1 MIFKTLKEK
10 YIYYRNLTDYRL
22 LPNGY
27 IMVMLDGRS
36 FSKKIKNNF
45 KRPFDETFINLMNE
59 TAKYVCEKVS
69 GCKLAYVQSDEIN
82 LVLYDDFEK
91 DPFFGNRLCKLQ
103 SIIASIATSKFNQ
116 LAIIEALKDNNCH
129 KDDVINM
136 IANSSLYEFDCKV
149 WNVPNVNDAFAG
161 ILYRQNDCVRNSK
174 EAVAQNYFSHKT
186 LHGKK
191 TEEQIE
197 LVKEFFGVNW
207 YNDFTHGEQY
217 GRVIIRR
224 KIKYSPSGENLSTY
238 ERDEWNILEAVPFNV
253 EKNKTEMVKYLSNN
267 ENNLFKILV
276 RNDEYITQID

>member
-1 MIFKTLKEK
+1 MIFKSLKEK
-10 YIYYRNLTDYRL
+10 YNYYRNLTDYRL

-82 LVLYDDFEK
+82 LILYDDFEK

-116 LAIIEALKDNNCH
+116 LAFIEALKDNNCH

-149 WNVPNVNDAFAG
+149 WNVPNVNDAFAS
-161 ILYRQNDCVRNSK
+161 ILYRQNDCIRNSK

-197 LVKEFFGVNW
+197 LVKEYFGVNW
-207 YNDFTHGEQY
+207 YNDFTRGEQY

-238 ERDEWNILEAVPFNV
+238 ERDEWNILEALPFNV
-253 EKNKTEMVKYLSNN
+253 EKNRTEMVKYLSNN

>member
-1 MIFKTLKEK
+1 MIFKSLKEK
-10 YIYYRNLTDYRL
+10 YNYYRNLTDYRL
-22 LPNGY
+22 LPNSY

-45 KRPFDETFINLMNE
+45 KRPFDETFIKLMNE

-91 DPFFGNRLCKLQ
+91 DPFFSNRLCKLQ

-116 LAIIEALKDNNCH
+116 LAIIEALKNNNCS
-129 KDDVINM
+129 KDGVINM

-149 WNVPNVNDAFAG
+149 WNVPNVNDAFAS

-186 LHGKK
+186 LNGKK

-197 LVKEFFGVNW
+197 LVKEYFGVNW
-207 YNDFTHGEQY
+207 YNDFTGGEQY
-217 GRVIIRR
+217 GRLIICH
-224 KIKYSPSGENLSTY
+224 KMKYLPLGENLSTY
-238 ERDEWNILEAVPFNV
+238 ERYEWNILEALPFNV
-253 EKNKTEMVKYLSNN
+253 EKNRTEMVKYLSND

-276 RNDEYITQID
+276 KNDECITQFD

>member
-1 MIFKTLKEK
+1 MIFKSLKEK
-10 YIYYRNLTDYRL
+10 YHYYRNLTDYRL

-116 LAIIEALKDNNCH
+116 LAIIEALKDNNCS
-129 KDDVINM
+129 KDGVINM

-197 LVKEFFGVNW
+197 LVKEYFGVNW
-207 YNDFTHGEQY
+207 YDDFTRGEQY
-217 GRVIIRR
+217 GRVIIRN
-224 KIKYSPSGENLSTY
+224 KIKYLPLDENLSTY
-238 ERDEWNILEAVPFNV
+238 ERDEWKILEALPFNV
-253 EKNKTEMVKYLSNN
+253 EKNKTEIVKYLRND

-276 RNDEYITQID
+276 RNDECITQFD

>member
-1 MIFKTLKEK
+1 MIFKSLKEK
-10 YIYYRNLTDYRL
+10 YNYYRNLTDYRL

-82 LVLYDDFEK
+82 LILYDDFEK

-116 LAIIEALKDNNCH
+116 LAFIEVLKDNNCH

-149 WNVPNVNDAFAG
+149 WNVPNVNDAFAS
-161 ILYRQNDCVRNSK
+161 ILYRQNDCIRNSK
-174 EAVAQNYFSHKT
+174 EAVAQNYFSNKT

-197 LVKEFFGVNW
+197 LVKEYFGVNW
-207 YNDFTHGEQY
+207 YNDFTRGEQY

-238 ERDEWNILEAVPFNV
+238 ERDEWNILEALPFNV
-253 EKNKTEMVKYLSNN
+253 EKNRTEMVKYLSNN

-276 RNDEYITQID
+276 RNDECITQFD

>member
-1 MIFKTLKEK
+1 MIFKSLKEK
-10 YIYYRNLTDYRL
+10 YNYYRNLTDYRL

-82 LVLYDDFEK
+82 LILYDDFEK

-116 LAIIEALKDNNCH
+116 LAIIEALKDNNYS
-129 KDDVINM
+129 KDGVINM

-197 LVKEFFGVNW
+197 LVKEYFGVNW
-207 YNDFTHGEQY
+207 YDDFTHGEQY
-217 GRVIIRR
+217 GRLIIRR
-224 KIKYSPSGENLSTY
+224 KIKYSPLGENLSTY

-253 EKNKTEMVKYLSNN
+253 EKNRTEIVKYLSND
-267 ENNLFKILV
+267 ENKLFKILV
-276 RNDEYITQID
+276 RNDECITQID

>member
-1 MIFKTLKEK
+1 MIFKSLKEK
-10 YIYYRNLTDYRL
+10 YNYYRNLTDYRL

-116 LAIIEALKDNNCH
+116 LAFIEVLKDNNCH
-129 KDDVINM
+129 KYDLINM

-197 LVKEFFGVNW
+197 LVKEYFGVNW
-207 YNDFTHGEQY
+207 YNDFTRGEQY
-217 GRVIIRR
+217 GRLIIRH
-224 KIKYSPSGENLSTY
+224 KIKYLPLGENLSAH
-238 ERDEWNILEAVPFNV
+238 ERDEWNILEALPFNV
-253 EKNKTEMVKYLSNN
+253 EKNRMEIVKYLSND

-276 RNDEYITQID
+276 KNDEGIKLFD

>member
-1 MIFKTLKEK
+1 MIFKSLKEK
-10 YIYYRNLTDYRL
+10 YNYYRNLTDYRL

-116 LAIIEALKDNNCH
+116 LAFIEVLKDNNCH
-129 KDDVINM
+129 KDDLINM

-149 WNVPNVNDAFAG
+149 WNVPNVNDAFAS

-197 LVKEFFGVNW
+197 LVKEYFGVNW
-207 YNDFTHGEQY
+207 YNDFTRGEQY
-217 GRVIIRR
+217 GRLIIRH
-224 KIKYSPSGENLSTY
+224 KIKYLPLGENLSAH
-238 ERDEWNILEAVPFNV
+238 ERDEWNILEALPFNV
-253 EKNKTEMVKYLSNN
+253 EKNRMEIVKYLSND

-276 RNDEYITQID
+276 KNDEGIKLFD

>member
-1 MIFKTLKEK
+1 MIFKSLKEK
-10 YIYYRNLTDYRL
+10 YNYYRNLTDYRL

-45 KRPFDETFINLMNE
+45 KRPFDETFIKLMNE

-149 WNVPNVNDAFAG
+149 WNVPNVNDAFAS

-207 YNDFTHGEQY
+207 YNYFTRGEQY
-217 GRVIIRR
+217 GRVIIRS
-224 KIKYSPSGENLSTY
+224 KIKYLPSGENLSTY
-238 ERDEWNILEAVPFNV
+238 ERDEWKILEALPFNV
-253 EKNKTEMVKYLSNN
+253 EKNRMEIVKYLSND

-276 RNDEYITQID
+276 KNDECITQID

>member
-1 MIFKTLKEK
+1 MIFKSLKEK
-10 YIYYRNLTDYRL
+10 YHYYRNLTDYRL

-82 LVLYDDFEK
+82 LILYDDFEK

-116 LAIIEALKDNNCH
+116 LAFIEVLKDNNCH

-149 WNVPNVNDAFAG
+149 WNVPNV
-161 ILYRQNDCVRNSK
+161 
-174 EAVAQNYFSHKT
+174 
-186 LHGKK
+186 
-191 TEEQIE
+191 
-197 LVKEFFGVNW
+197 
-207 YNDFTHGEQY
+207 
-217 GRVIIRR
+217 R
-224 KIKYSPSGENLSTY
+224 K
-238 ERDEWNILEAVPFNV
+238 
-253 EKNKTEMVKYLSNN
+253 
-267 ENNLFKILV
+267 
-276 RNDEYITQID
+276 

>member
-1 MIFKTLKEK
+1 MIFKSLKEK

-82 LVLYDDFEK
+82 LILYDDFEK

-116 LAIIEALKDNNCH
+116 LAFIEVLKDNNCH

-197 LVKEFFGVNW
+197 LVKEYFGVNW
-207 YNDFTHGEQY
+207 YNDFTRGEQY

-238 ERDEWNILEAVPFNV
+238 ERDEWNILEALPFNV
-253 EKNKTEMVKYLSNN
+253 EKNRTEMVKYLSNN

>member
-1 MIFKTLKEK
+1 MIFKSLKEK
-10 YIYYRNLTDYRL
+10 YHYYRNLTDYRL

-116 LAIIEALKDNNCH
+116 LAFIELLKDNKCH

-161 ILYRQNDCVRNSK
+161 ILYRQNDCIRNSK

-207 YNDFTHGEQY
+207 YNYFTRGEQY
-217 GRVIIRR
+217 GRVIIRS
-224 KIKYSPSGENLSTY
+224 KIKYLPLGENLSTH
-238 ERDEWNILEAVPFNV
+238 ERDEWNVLEALPFNV
-253 EKNKTEMVKYLSNN
+253 ENNRTEMVKYLSND

-276 RNDEYITQID
+276 KNDECITRFD

>member
-1 MIFKTLKEK
+1 MIFKSLKEK
-10 YIYYRNLTDYRL
+10 YHYYRNLTDYRL

-82 LVLYDDFEK
+82 LILYDDFEK

-116 LAIIEALKDNNCH
+116 LAFIEVLKDNNCH

-149 WNVPNVNDAFAG
+149 WNVPNVNDAFAS
-161 ILYRQNDCVRNSK
+161 ILYRQNDCIRNSK

-197 LVKEFFGVNW
+197 LVKEYFGVNW
-207 YNDFTHGEQY
+207 YNDFTRGEQY

-238 ERDEWNILEAVPFNV
+238 ERDEWNILEALPFNV
-253 EKNKTEMVKYLSNN
+253 EKNRTEFVKYLSND

-276 RNDEYITQID
+276 RNDECITKFD

>member
-1 MIFKTLKEK
+1 MIFKSLKEK
-10 YIYYRNLTDYRL
+10 YNYYRNLTDYRL

-45 KRPFDETFINLMNE
+45 KRPFDETFIKLMNE

-91 DPFFGNRLCKLQ
+91 DPFFSNRLCKLQ

-116 LAIIEALKDNNCH
+116 LAIIEALKNNNCS
-129 KDDVINM
+129 KDGVINM

-197 LVKEFFGVNW
+197 LVKEYFGVNW
-207 YNDFTHGEQY
+207 YDDFTRGEQY
-217 GRVIIRR
+217 GRVVIRH
-224 KIKYSPSGENLSTY
+224 KIKYSSLGENLSAH
-238 ERDEWNILEAVPFNV
+238 ERDEWNILEALPFNV
-253 EKNKTEMVKYLSNN
+253 EKNRTEFVKYLSND

-276 RNDEYITQID
+276 RNDECITQFD

>member
-1 MIFKTLKEK
+1 MIFKSLKEK
-10 YIYYRNLTDYRL
+10 YNYYRNLTDYRL

-116 LAIIEALKDNNCH
+116 LAFIEVLKDNNYH

-149 WNVPNVNDAFAG
+149 WNVPNVNDAFAS

-186 LHGKK
+186 LNGKK

-197 LVKEFFGVNW
+197 LVKEYFGVNW
-207 YNDFTHGEQY
+207 YNDFTGGEQY
-217 GRVIIRR
+217 GRLIIRH
-224 KIKYSPSGENLSTY
+224 KMKYLPLGEILSTY
-238 ERDEWNILEAVPFNV
+238 ER
-253 EKNKTEMVKYLSNN
+253 Y
-267 ENNLFKILV
+267 
-276 RNDEYITQID
+276 

>member
-1 MIFKTLKEK
+1 MIFKSLKEK
-10 YIYYRNLTDYRL
+10 YNFYRNLTDYRL

-59 TAKYVCEKVS
+59 TTKYVCEKVS

-82 LVLYDDFEK
+82 LILYDDFEK

-116 LAIIEALKDNNCH
+116 LAFIEALKDNNCH

-149 WNVPNVNDAFAG
+149 WNVPNVNDAFAS
-161 ILYRQNDCVRNSK
+161 ILYRQNDCIRNSK

-197 LVKEFFGVNW
+197 LVKEYYGVNW
-207 YNDFTHGEQY
+207 YNDFTRGEQY

-238 ERDEWNILEAVPFNV
+238 ERDEWNILEALPFNV
-253 EKNKTEMVKYLSNN
+253 EKNRVEIVKYLSND

-276 RNDEYITQID
+276 RNDECITQID

>member
-1 MIFKTLKEK
+1 MIFKSLKEK
-10 YIYYRNLTDYRL
+10 YNYYRNLTDYRL

-116 LAIIEALKDNNCH
+116 LAIIEALKDNNCS
-129 KDDVINM
+129 KDGVINM

-149 WNVPNVNDAFAG
+149 WNVPNVNYAFAG

-207 YNDFTHGEQY
+207 YNYFTRGEQY
-217 GRVIIRR
+217 GRLIIRR
-224 KIKYSPSGENLSTY
+224 KIKYLPLGENLSTY
-238 ERDEWNILEAVPFNV
+238 ERDEWNILEALPFNV
-253 EKNKTEMVKYLSNN
+253 EKNRTEMVKYLSNN

-276 RNDEYITQID
+276 RNDECITQFD

>member
-1 MIFKTLKEK
+1 MIFKSLKEK
-10 YIYYRNLTDYRL
+10 YNFYRNLTDYRL

-45 KRPFDETFINLMNE
+45 KRPFDKTFINLMNE

-82 LVLYDDFEK
+82 LVLYDNFEK

-116 LAIIEALKDNNCH
+116 LAIIEALKDNNCP

-161 ILYRQNDCVRNSK
+161 ILYRQNDCIRNSK

-186 LHGKK
+186 LQGKK

-207 YNDFTHGEQY
+207 YNYFTRGEQY
-217 GRVIIRR
+217 GRLIIRR
-224 KIKYSPSGENLSTY
+224 KIKYLPLGENLSTY
-238 ERDEWNILEAVPFNV
+238 ERDEWNILEALPFNV
-253 EKNKTEMVKYLSNN
+253 EKNRVEIVKYLSND

-276 RNDEYITQID
+276 RNDECITQID

>member
-1 MIFKTLKEK
+1 MIFKSLKEK
-10 YIYYRNLTDYRL
+10 YNFYRNLTDYRL

-82 LVLYDDFEK
+82 LILYDDFEK

-116 LAIIEALKDNNCH
+116 LAFIEALKDNNCH

-149 WNVPNVNDAFAG
+149 WNVPNVNDAFAS
-161 ILYRQNDCVRNSK
+161 ILYRQNDCIRNSK

-197 LVKEFFGVNW
+197 LVKEYFGVNW
-207 YNDFTHGEQY
+207 YNDFTRGEQY

-238 ERDEWNILEAVPFNV
+238 ERDEWNILEALPFNV
-253 EKNKTEMVKYLSNN
+253 EKNRTEMVKYLSNN

>member
-1 MIFKTLKEK
+1 MIFKSLKEK
-10 YIYYRNLTDYRL
+10 YNYYRNLTDYRL

-116 LAIIEALKDNNCH
+116 LAFIEVLKDNNYH

-149 WNVPNVNDAFAG
+149 WNVPNVNDAFAS

-186 LHGKK
+186 LNGKK

-197 LVKEFFGVNW
+197 LVKEYFGVNW
-207 YNDFTHGEQY
+207 YDDFTGGEQY
-217 GRVIIRR
+217 GRLIIRH
-224 KIKYSPSGENLSTY
+224 KMKYLPLGENLSTY
-238 ERDEWNILEAVPFNV
+238 ERYEWNILEALPFNV
-253 EKNKTEMVKYLSNN
+253 EKNRMEIVKYLSND

-276 RNDEYITQID
+276 RNDEGIKLFD

>member
-1 MIFKTLKEK
+1 MIFKSLKEK
-10 YIYYRNLTDYRL
+10 YNYYRNLTDYRL

-82 LVLYDDFEK
+82 LILYDDFEK

-116 LAIIEALKDNNCH
+116 LAFIEVLKDNNCH

-149 WNVPNVNDAFAG
+149 WNVPNVNDAFAS
-161 ILYRQNDCVRNSK
+161 ILYRQNDCIRNSK

-197 LVKEFFGVNW
+197 LVKEYFGVNW
-207 YNDFTHGEQY
+207 YNDFTRGEQY
-217 GRVIIRR
+217 GRVIIRC

-238 ERDEWNILEAVPFNV
+238 ERDEWNILEALPFNV
-253 EKNKTEMVKYLSNN
+253 EKNRTEMVKYLSNN

-276 RNDEYITQID
+276 RNDECITQFD

>member
-1 MIFKTLKEK
+1 MIFKSLKEK
-10 YIYYRNLTDYRL
+10 YNYYRNLTDYRL

-45 KRPFDETFINLMNE
+45 KRPFDETFIKLMNE

-116 LAIIEALKDNNCH
+116 LAIIEALKDNNCS
-129 KDDVINM
+129 KDGVINM

-207 YNDFTHGEQY
+207 YNYFTRGEQY
-217 GRVIIRR
+217 GRLIIRR
-224 KIKYSPSGENLSTY
+224 KIKYSPLGENLSTY
-238 ERDEWNILEAVPFNV
+238 ERDEWNILEALPFNV
-253 EKNKTEMVKYLSNN
+253 EKNRTEMMKYLSND

-276 RNDEYITQID
+276 RNDESITQFD

>member
-1 MIFKTLKEK
+1 MIFKSLKEK
-10 YIYYRNLTDYRL
+10 YNYYRNLTDYRL

-116 LAIIEALKDNNCH
+116 LAFIEVLKDNNYH

-149 WNVPNVNDAFAG
+149 WNVPNVNDAFAS

-186 LHGKK
+186 LNCKK

-197 LVKEFFGVNW
+197 LVKEYFGVNW
-207 YNDFTHGEQY
+207 YNDFTGGEQY
-217 GRVIIRR
+217 GRLIIRH
-224 KIKYSPSGENLSTY
+224 KMKYLPLGENLSTY
-238 ERDEWNILEAVPFNV
+238 ERYEWNILEALPFNV
-253 EKNKTEMVKYLSNN
+253 EKNRMEIVKYLSND

-276 RNDEYITQID
+276 RNDEGIKLFD

>member
-1 MIFKTLKEK
+1 MNAL
-10 YIYYRNLTDYRL
+10 
-22 LPNGY
+22 
-27 IMVMLDGRS
+27 
-36 FSKKIKNNF
+36 NF
-45 KRPFDETFINLMNE
+45 HIRF
-59 TAKYVCEKVS
+59 
-69 GCKLAYVQSDEIN
+69 
-82 LVLYDDFEK
+82 YDDFEK

-116 LAIIEALKDNNCH
+116 LAFIEVLKDNNCH

-197 LVKEFFGVNW
+197 LVKEYFGVNW
-207 YNDFTHGEQY
+207 YNDFTRGEQY

-238 ERDEWNILEAVPFNV
+238 ERDEWNILEALPFNV
-253 EKNKTEMVKYLSNN
+253 EKNRTEMVKYLSNN

-276 RNDEYITQID
+276 RNDECITQFD

>member
-1 MIFKTLKEK
+1 
-10 YIYYRNLTDYRL
+10 
-22 LPNGY
+22 
-27 IMVMLDGRS
+27 MVMLDGRS

-82 LVLYDDFEK
+82 LVLYDNFEK

-116 LAIIEALKDNNCH
+116 LAFIEALKDNNCS
-129 KDDVINM
+129 KDGVINM

-207 YNDFTHGEQY
+207 YNYFTRGEQY
-217 GRVIIRR
+217 GRVVIRR

-238 ERDEWNILEAVPFNV
+238 ERDEWNIIEAVPFNV
-253 EKNKTEMVKYLSNN
+253 EKNRTEMVKYLSND

-276 RNDEYITQID
+276 RNDECITQFD

>member
-1 MIFKTLKEK
+1 MIFKSLKEK
-10 YIYYRNLTDYRL
+10 YNYYRNLTDYRL

-82 LVLYDDFEK
+82 LILYDDFEK

-116 LAIIEALKDNNCH
+116 LAIIEALKDNNCP

-207 YNDFTHGEQY
+207 YNYFTRGEQY
-217 GRVIIRR
+217 GRLIIRR

-238 ERDEWNILEAVPFNV
+238 ERDEWNIIEAVPFNV
-253 EKNKTEMVKYLSNN
+253 EKNRTEMVKYLSND

-276 RNDEYITQID
+276 RNDEYITQFD

>member
-1 MIFKTLKEK
+1 MIFKSLKEK
-10 YIYYRNLTDYRL
+10 YNFYRNLTDYRL

-116 LAIIEALKDNNCH
+116 LAFIELLKDNNCH

-161 ILYRQNDCVRNSK
+161 ILYRQNDCIRNSK

-207 YNDFTHGEQY
+207 YNYFTRGEQY
-217 GRVIIRR
+217 GRLIIRR
-224 KIKYSPSGENLSTY
+224 KIKYLPLGENLSTY
-238 ERDEWNILEAVPFNV
+238 ERDEWNILEALPFNV
-253 EKNKTEMVKYLSNN
+253 EKNRVEIVKYLSND

-276 RNDEYITQID
+276 RNDECITQID

>member
-1 MIFKTLKEK
+1 MIFKSLKEK
-10 YIYYRNLTDYRL
+10 YNYYRNLTDYRL

-116 LAIIEALKDNNCH
+116 LAIIEALKDNNCS
-129 KDDVINM
+129 KDGVINM

-149 WNVPNVNDAFAG
+149 WNVPNVNDVFAG

-207 YNDFTHGEQY
+207 YNYFTRGEQY
-217 GRVIIRR
+217 GRLIIRR
-224 KIKYSPSGENLSTY
+224 KIKYLPLGENLSTY
-238 ERDEWNILEAVPFNV
+238 ERDEWNILEALPFNV
-253 EKNKTEMVKYLSNN
+253 EKNRVEIVKYLSND

-276 RNDEYITQID
+276 RNDECITQFD

>member
-1 MIFKTLKEK
+1 MIFKSLKEK
-10 YIYYRNLTDYRL
+10 YNYYRNLTDYRL

-116 LAIIEALKDNNCH
+116 LAFIEVLKDNNCH
-129 KDDVINM
+129 KDDLINM

-197 LVKEFFGVNW
+197 LVKEYFGVNW
-207 YNDFTHGEQY
+207 YNDFTRGEQY
-217 GRVIIRR
+217 GRLIIRH
-224 KIKYSPSGENLSTY
+224 KIKYLPLGENLSAH
-238 ERDEWNILEAVPFNV
+238 ERDEWNILEALPFNV
-253 EKNKTEMVKYLSNN
+253 EKNRMEIVKYLSND

-276 RNDEYITQID
+276 KNDEGIKLFD

>member
-1 MIFKTLKEK
+1 MIFKSLKEK
-10 YIYYRNLTDYRL
+10 YNYYRNLTDYRL

-82 LVLYDDFEK
+82 LILYDDFEK

-116 LAIIEALKDNNCH
+116 LAFIEVLKDNNCH

-149 WNVPNVNDAFAG
+149 WNVPNVNDAFAS
-161 ILYRQNDCVRNSK
+161 ILYRQNDCIRNSK

-197 LVKEFFGVNW
+197 LVKEYFGVNW
-207 YNDFTHGEQY
+207 YNDFTRGEQY

-238 ERDEWNILEAVPFNV
+238 ERDEWNILEALPFNV
-253 EKNKTEMVKYLSNN
+253 EKNRTEMVKYLSNN

-276 RNDEYITQID
+276 RNDECITQFD

>member
-1 MIFKTLKEK
+1 MIFKSLKEK
-10 YIYYRNLTDYRL
+10 YNYYRNLTDYRL

-207 YNDFTHGEQY
+207 YNYFTRGEQY
-217 GRVIIRR
+217 GRVIIRS
-224 KIKYSPSGENLSTY
+224 KIKYLPSGENLSTY
-238 ERDEWNILEAVPFNV
+238 ERDEWKILEALPFNV
-253 EKNKTEMVKYLSNN
+253 EKNRMEIVKYLSND

-276 RNDEYITQID
+276 KNDECITQID

>member
-1 MIFKTLKEK
+1 MIFKSLKEK
-10 YIYYRNLTDYRL
+10 YHYYRNLTDYRL

-82 LVLYDDFEK
+82 LILYDDFEK

-116 LAIIEALKDNNCH
+116 LAIIEALKDNNCS
-129 KDDVINM
+129 KDGVINM

-207 YNDFTHGEQY
+207 YNYFTRGEQY
-217 GRVIIRR
+217 GRLIIRR
-224 KIKYSPSGENLSTY
+224 KIKYPPLGENLSTY
-238 ERDEWNILEAVPFNV
+238 ERDEWNILEALPFNV
-253 EKNKTEMVKYLSNN
+253 EKNRTEIVKYLSND

-276 RNDEYITQID
+276 RNDECITQFD

>member
-1 MIFKTLKEK
+1 MIFKSLKEK
-10 YIYYRNLTDYRL
+10 YNYYRGLTDYRL

-69 GCKLAYVQSDEIN
+69 GCKLAYIQSDEIN

-116 LAIIEALKDNNCH
+116 LAFIELLKDNNCH

-136 IANSSLYEFDCKV
+136 ITNSSLYEFDCKV

-197 LVKEFFGVNW
+197 LVKEYFGVNW
-207 YNDFTHGEQY
+207 YDDFTRGEQY
-217 GRVIIRR
+217 GRVVIRH
-224 KIKYSPSGENLSTY
+224 KIKYSSLGENLSTY
-238 ERDEWNILEAVPFNV
+238 ERDEWNILEALPFNV
-253 EKNKTEMVKYLSNN
+253 EKNRVEIVKYLSND

-276 RNDEYITQID
+276 RNDECITQFD

>member
-1 MIFKTLKEK
+1 MIFKSLKEK
-10 YIYYRNLTDYRL
+10 YNYYRNLTDYRL

-82 LVLYDDFEK
+82 LILYDDFEK

-116 LAIIEALKDNNCH
+116 LAFIEVLKDNNCH

-149 WNVPNVNDAFAG
+149 WNVPNVNDAFAS
-161 ILYRQNDCVRNSK
+161 ILYRQNDCIRNSK

-186 LHGKK
+186 LHGNK

-197 LVKEFFGVNW
+197 LVKEYFGVNW
-207 YNDFTHGEQY
+207 YNDFTRGEQY

-238 ERDEWNILEAVPFNV
+238 ERDEWNILEALPFNV
-253 EKNKTEMVKYLSNN
+253 EKNRTEMVKYLSNN

-276 RNDEYITQID
+276 RNDECITQFD

>member
-1 MIFKTLKEK
+1 MIFKSLKEK

-82 LVLYDDFEK
+82 LILYDDFEK

-116 LAIIEALKDNNCH
+116 LAFIEVLKDNNCH

-197 LVKEFFGVNW
+197 LVKEYFGVNW

-253 EKNKTEMVKYLSNN
+253 EKNRTEIVKYLSNN

-276 RNDEYITQID
+276 RNDECITQID